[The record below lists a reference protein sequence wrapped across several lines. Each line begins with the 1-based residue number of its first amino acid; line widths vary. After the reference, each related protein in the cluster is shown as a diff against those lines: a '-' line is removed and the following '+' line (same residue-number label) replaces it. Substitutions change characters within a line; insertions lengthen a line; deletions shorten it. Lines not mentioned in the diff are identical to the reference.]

1 MEINHFFITIPS
13 SILHYYAIIIETK
26 TRYFHLKKL
35 SLILLLLIS
44 TFFIGCGDSSNNTT
58 STTSLPKAKAVNT
71 LNQTMTEDYQIY
83 VEKTL
88 SQRVIAYKLFEDVV
102 GKDPLSGTDLAS
114 IHQMLKSYL
123 DSKFETAF
131 YVNENQYLMETD
143 AIEYTDK
150 EEFEL
155 LMMSLSAMLLR
166 YDNYLLAY
174 SKYDED
180 VKLNEVL
187 NYADSAYGIP
197 ENTLEDDILEKYTLD
212 SDRDDINKMIT
223 YYKRNLPLYE
233 IDTNTYFLYLR
244 TLIEDSPSYQIGFEE
259 KFFLFDWFDSIYDAI
274 ADSSDEIFSSFF
286 NTVSENIGNTAGLV
300 EIREGKLYKDDVVT
314 ANVEG
319 KLTPGDILVERTPFR
334 LTDKLIP
341 GYWGHIAVYIGNEN
355 DLKSMGIW
363 DDINSTYQQNILEG
377 KLIVEALRDGVQ
389 LNSVAHFLNV
399 DDLAIMHDGNETLEE
414 KTARIKLVIKQLGK
428 AYDFEYDIED
438 NSKIV
443 CSELVY
449 ITSLNIEWDTDS
461 TVGINTIS
469 PDNVAIISTHL
480 DTVFTIPLMYVDGE
494 LVTISTKERMTQ
506 ILEEYEE

>member
-1 MEINHFFITIPS
+1 
-13 SILHYYAIIIETK
+13 
-26 TRYFHLKKL
+26 LKKL
-35 SLILLLLIS
+35 SLIILLLI
-44 TFFIGCGDSSNNTT
+44 TTLFIGCGGETENV
-58 STTSLPKAKAVNT
+58 LAPKAKAVNT
-71 LNQTMTEDYQIY
+71 LDQNMTEEYQIY

-88 SQRVIAYKLFEDVV
+88 SRRVIAYKLFEGVV
-102 GKDPLSGTDLAS
+102 GKDPLSGTDLDL
-114 IHQMLKSYL
+114 IHKMLNSYL

-131 YVNENQYLMETD
+131 RVNEYQYLVDSSDED
-143 AIEYTDK
+143 YTDK

-180 VKLNEVL
+180 SKLNEVL
-187 NYADSAYGIP
+187 NYADSAYSIP
-197 ENTLEDDILEKYTLD
+197 VNTLEDDILDKYTLE
-212 SDRDDINKMIT
+212 SDRDEINKMIT
-223 YYKRNLPLYE
+223 HYKYNLPSFE
-233 IDTNTYFLYLR
+233 NDKNTYFLYLR
-244 TLIEDSPSYQIGFEE
+244 TLIEDSPSYQLGFEDE
-259 KFFLFDWFDSIYDAI
+259 FFLFSLFGSIGDWI
-274 ADSSDEIFSSFF
+274 SDFGDDVFSSFF

-300 EIREGKLYKDDVVT
+300 ETREGKLYKNDLVT
-314 ANVEG
+314 ANVG
-319 KLTPGDILVERTPFR
+319 ATLTPGDILVERTPFR

-341 GYWGHIAVYIGNEN
+341 GYWGHIAVYIGTEN
-355 DLKSMGIW
+355 DLKDMGIW
-363 DDINSTYQQNILEG
+363 TDINVTYQQNILDG

-399 DDLAIMHDGNETLEE
+399 DDLAIMHDANETDQERIE
-414 KTARIKLVIKQLGK
+414 RIKLVIKQLGK

-480 DTVFTIPLMYVDGE
+480 DTVFTIPLMYVDGI
-494 LVTISTKERMTQ
+494 LVTTDDKVAMTK